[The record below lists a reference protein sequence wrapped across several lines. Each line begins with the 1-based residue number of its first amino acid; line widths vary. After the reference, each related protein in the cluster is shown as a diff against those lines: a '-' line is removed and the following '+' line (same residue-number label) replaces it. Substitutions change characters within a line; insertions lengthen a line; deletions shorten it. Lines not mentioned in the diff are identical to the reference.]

1 MLFLE
6 NEISSEYSSLQF
18 WNDNSSSVPKQ
29 SETAQMAFFL
39 AFFWCCRSV
48 SVLINSLILGWG
60 SYQHLN
66 IMLKPLLCYSN
77 EQN

>member
-29 SETAQMAFFL
+29 SETAQNAFL
-39 AFFWCCRSV
+39 LSLLSSGAAESV
-48 SVLINSLILGWG
+48 SVLNNSLILG
-60 SYQHLN
+60 
-66 IMLKPLLCYSN
+66 
-77 EQN
+77 